1 MDLEDRQYPLTRHVL
16 NPGNRSEQGFSLVE
30 VLIAAAIFL
39 VVALGIVPLFAQA
52 IVNNRSGADYTT
64 ATNLAKSEL
73 ERLYALPFTSP
84 ELAITSTTTVKK
96 QYLPQGEEVWV
107 DTLSPSQIPQWTR
120 TVTLRQYGIGG
131 FVDVDRD
138 GVLDGPL
145 PPGSEA
151 HVQVKEIDVQV
162 ESGRSGGPL
171 GFGKRVSLRVLKA
184 Y

>member
-1 MDLEDRQYPLTRHVL
+1 MDVEDRQHPLIRRALTLKKR
-16 NPGNRSEQGFSLVE
+16 GEQGFSLVE

-73 ERLYALPFTSP
+73 ERLYALPMMSP
-84 ELAITSTTTVKK
+84 ELEITTTTTVKR
-96 QYLPQGEEVWV
+96 QYFSQAQNVWV
-107 DTLSPSQIPQWTR
+107 DTLSASDLPQWTR

-145 PPGSEA
+145 PPGSES
-151 HVQVKEIDVQV
+151 HVQVKEIEGPPGLRQTSQPAHS
-162 ESGRSGGPL
+162 ESI
-171 GFGKRVSLRVLKA
+171 LRNRR
-184 Y
+184 